1 MEQRELIEK
10 YVSNDDIYLYN
21 TGNAQRAYHAFGCRY
36 IPDCGLHRFVVW
48 APHAREVSVVGDF
61 NGWDGY
67 ASPMYRREDGVWC
80 AFLPNV
86 KNGDIYKYRI
96 VGADGNTVLKADPF
110 AFHAE
115 TGPATGSKVWDI
127 EGYGWTDGGYMSAR
141 SGRDAIH
148 SPMSIY
154 EVHIGSWRKREDEVF
169 PNYRSVADELADY
182 CKQMNYTHVELL
194 PITEYP
200 YDGSWGYQV
209 TGFFAPTSRYGTP
222 QDFMYFVDKL
232 HSEGIGVI
240 IDWVPAHFPRDEHGL
255 RMFDGAPCFEGDEL
269 RMAEHPDWGTMI
281 FDYSRP
287 QVQSFLT
294 SSAMFFF
301 DKYHVDGIRVDAVSS
316 MLYLDYGRRQGE
328 WTPNKDGGNI
338 NLGAVDFLRKMNSAV
353 LSSFPGAITIAE
365 ESTAFPLVSR
375 PPEVG
380 GLGFVFKWDMG
391 FMHDTLDYMA
401 MDPYFRSY
409 NHSRITFSMMYAFSE
424 NFVLAFSHDEV
435 VHGKASM
442 VNKMW
447 GDYDTKFASLRAL
460 YGYQF
465 AHPGKKLMFMGGE
478 FAQFIEWNYNQ
489 QLDWNLLEYPSHAG
503 MQSYVR
509 VLGRLYL
516 SIPAL
521 SRIDDSWDGFTWL
534 NVDDNERSSVAF
546 MRMCQRSYVVCALN
560 FTPVR
565 YDDFTIGLPR
575 PGVLKELINSD
586 DVKYGGSGIHNAP
599 EIASEDAPFL
609 EHPCS
614 AKITLPPM
622 SAVWFRFTPAPKKA
636 KKAAKPA
643 AKRPAKKPAKAA
655 EKAPASEGGKAL
667 VKAGEKAVAKRGER
681 AIAKRGEKAIAKRG
695 EKAIAHRG
703 ERALAKTGDEPA
715 AKPKKT
721 AKKK

>member
-1 MEQRELIEK
+1 M
-10 YVSNDDIYLYN
+10 
-21 TGNAQRAYHAFGCRY
+21 
-36 IPDCGLHRFVVW
+36 HRFAVW

-67 ASPMYRREDGVWC
+67 AHPMWRRDDEIWVTFIPG
-80 AFLPNV
+80 L
-86 KNGDIYKYRI
+86 KNGDIYKYRV
-96 VGADGNTVLKADPF
+96 VGEDWNTVLKADPF

-115 TGPATGSKVWDI
+115 TGPATGSKIWDI
-127 EGYGWTDGGYMSAR
+127 EGYEWTDSDYMEKRRGKDSVHA
-141 SGRDAIH
+141 
-148 SPMSIY
+148 PMSIY
-154 EVHIGSWRKREDEVF
+154 EMHMGSWRKKDGEVF
-169 PNYRSVADELADY
+169 PNYRRVADELVEY
-182 CKQMNYTHVELL
+182 LKYMHYTHVELL

-255 RMFDGAPCFEGDEL
+255 RMFDGAPCYECSEQ

-294 SSAMFFF
+294 SSAVFFF

-316 MLYLDYGRRQGE
+316 MLYLDYGRKFGE

-338 NLGAVDFLRKMNSAV
+338 NLGAVDFLRKLNTAI
-353 LSSFPGAITIAE
+353 LTEYPGAITIAE

-380 GLGFVFKWDMG
+380 GLGFMFKWDMG

-401 MDPYFRSY
+401 LDPYFRSY
-409 NHSRITFSMMYAFSE
+409 NHSRLTFSMMYAFSE

-447 GDYDTKFASLRAL
+447 GDYETKFASLRAL

-478 FAQFIEWNYNQ
+478 FAQFIEWNYLQ
-489 QLDWNLLEYPSHAG
+489 QLDWSLLEYPLHDG
-503 MQSYVR
+503 MRKYVR
-509 VLGRLYL
+509 ELGRLYA
-516 SIPAL
+516 STPAL
-521 SRIDDSWDGFTWL
+521 WKVDDSWDGFSWL
-534 NVDDNERSSVAF
+534 NVDDSERSSVAF
-546 MRMCQRSYVVCALN
+546 MRMSQRSYIVCALN

-565 YDDFTIGLPR
+565 YDDFTIGLPK
-575 PGVLKELINSD
+575 PGVLKEVINSD
-586 DVKYGGSGIHNAP
+586 DTQYGGSGILNKA
-599 EIASEDAPFL
+599 EIESADESFL
-609 EHPCS
+609 DHPCS

-622 SAVWFRFTPAPKKA
+622 SAVWFRFTPTSAKKLKELEA
-636 KKAAKPA
+636 QKAKAAK
-643 AKRPAKKPAKAA
+643 K
-655 EKAPASEGGKAL
+655 KAPA
-667 VKAGEKAVAKRGER
+667 R
-681 AIAKRGEKAIAKRG
+681 
-695 EKAIAHRG
+695 
-703 ERALAKTGDEPA
+703 
-715 AKPKKT
+715 
-721 AKKK
+721 KKK

>member
-1 MEQRELIEK
+1 MELKELIER
-10 YVSNDDIYLYN
+10 YVSNDDIWLYN
-21 TGNAQRAYHAFGCRY
+21 TGNARRAYHALGCRY
-36 IPDCGLHRFVVW
+36 IPECGMHRFAVW

-61 NGWDGY
+61 NSWDGY
-67 ASPMYRREDGVWC
+67 AHPMWRRDDEIWVTFIPG
-80 AFLPNV
+80 L
-86 KNGDIYKYRI
+86 KNGDIYKYRV
-96 VGADGNTVLKADPF
+96 VGEDWNTVLKADPF

-115 TGPATGSKVWDI
+115 TGPATGSKIWDI
-127 EGYGWTDGGYMSAR
+127 EGYEWTDSDYMEKRRGKDSVHA
-141 SGRDAIH
+141 
-148 SPMSIY
+148 PMSIY
-154 EVHIGSWRKREDEVF
+154 EMHMGSWRKKDGEVF
-169 PNYRSVADELADY
+169 PNYRRVADELVEY
-182 CKQMNYTHVELL
+182 LKYMHYTHVELL

-255 RMFDGAPCFEGDEL
+255 RMFDGAPCYECSEQ

-294 SSAMFFF
+294 SSAVFFF

-316 MLYLDYGRRQGE
+316 MLYLDYGRKFGE

-338 NLGAVDFLRKMNSAV
+338 NLGAVDFLRKLNTAI
-353 LSSFPGAITIAE
+353 LTEYPGAITIAE

-380 GLGFVFKWDMG
+380 GLGFMFKWDMG

-401 MDPYFRSY
+401 LDPYFRSY
-409 NHSRITFSMMYAFSE
+409 NHSRLTFSMMYAFSE

-442 VNKMW
+442 VSKMW
-447 GDYDTKFASLRAL
+447 GDYETKFASLRAL

-478 FAQFIEWNYNQ
+478 FAQFIEWNYLQ
-489 QLDWNLLEYPSHAG
+489 QLDWSLLEYPLHDG
-503 MQSYVR
+503 MRKYVR
-509 VLGRLYL
+509 ELGRLYA
-516 SIPAL
+516 STPAL
-521 SRIDDSWDGFTWL
+521 WKVDDSWDGFSWL
-534 NVDDNERSSVAF
+534 NVDDSERSSVAF
-546 MRMCQRSYVVCALN
+546 MRMSQRSYIVCALN

-565 YDDFTIGLPR
+565 YDDFTIGLPK
-575 PGVLKELINSD
+575 PGVLKEVINSD
-586 DVKYGGSGIHNAP
+586 DTQYGGSGILNKA
-599 EIASEDAPFL
+599 EIESADESFL
-609 EHPCS
+609 DHPCS

-622 SAVWFRFTPAPKKA
+622 SAVWFRFTPTSAKKLKELEA
-636 KKAAKPA
+636 QKAKAAK
-643 AKRPAKKPAKAA
+643 K
-655 EKAPASEGGKAL
+655 KAPA
-667 VKAGEKAVAKRGER
+667 R
-681 AIAKRGEKAIAKRG
+681 
-695 EKAIAHRG
+695 
-703 ERALAKTGDEPA
+703 
-715 AKPKKT
+715 
-721 AKKK
+721 KKK

>member
-1 MEQRELIEK
+1 MELKELIER
-10 YVSNDDIYLYN
+10 YVSNDDIWLYN
-21 TGNAQRAYHAFGCRY
+21 TGNARRAYHALGCRY
-36 IPDCGLHRFVVW
+36 IPESGMHRFAVW

-67 ASPMYRREDGVWC
+67 AHPMWRRDDEIWVTFIPG
-80 AFLPNV
+80 L
-86 KNGDIYKYRI
+86 KNGDIYKYRV
-96 VGADGNTVLKADPF
+96 VGEDWNTVLKADPF

-115 TGPATGSKVWDI
+115 TGPATGSKIWDI
-127 EGYGWTDGGYMSAR
+127 EGYEWTDSDYMEKRRGKDSVHA
-141 SGRDAIH
+141 
-148 SPMSIY
+148 PMSIY
-154 EVHIGSWRKREDEVF
+154 EMHMGSWRKKDGEVF
-169 PNYRSVADELADY
+169 PNYRRVADELVEY
-182 CKQMNYTHVELL
+182 LKYMHYTHVELL

-255 RMFDGAPCFEGDEL
+255 RMFDGAPCYECSEQ

-294 SSAMFFF
+294 SSAVFFF

-316 MLYLDYGRRQGE
+316 MLYLDYGRKFGE

-338 NLGAVDFLRKMNSAV
+338 NLGAVDFLRKLNTAI
-353 LSSFPGAITIAE
+353 LTEYPGAITIAE

-380 GLGFVFKWDMG
+380 GLGFMFKWDMG

-401 MDPYFRSY
+401 LDPYFRSY
-409 NHSRITFSMMYAFSE
+409 NHSRLTFSMMYAFSE

-447 GDYDTKFASLRAL
+447 GDYETKFASLRAL

-478 FAQFIEWNYNQ
+478 FAQFIEWNYLQ
-489 QLDWNLLEYPSHAG
+489 QLDWSLLEYPLHDG
-503 MQSYVR
+503 MRKYVR
-509 VLGRLYL
+509 ELGRLYA
-516 SIPAL
+516 STPAL
-521 SRIDDSWDGFTWL
+521 WKVDDSWDGFSWL
-534 NVDDNERSSVAF
+534 NVDDSERSSVAF
-546 MRMCQRSYVVCALN
+546 MRMSQRSYIVCALN

-565 YDDFTIGLPR
+565 YDDFTIGLPK
-575 PGVLKELINSD
+575 PGVLKEVINSD
-586 DVKYGGSGIHNAP
+586 DTQYGGSGILNKA
-599 EIASEDAPFL
+599 EIESADESFL
-609 EHPCS
+609 DHPCS

-622 SAVWFRFTPAPKKA
+622 SAVWFRFTPTSAKKLKELEA
-636 KKAAKPA
+636 QKAKAAK
-643 AKRPAKKPAKAA
+643 K
-655 EKAPASEGGKAL
+655 KAPA
-667 VKAGEKAVAKRGER
+667 R
-681 AIAKRGEKAIAKRG
+681 
-695 EKAIAHRG
+695 
-703 ERALAKTGDEPA
+703 
-715 AKPKKT
+715 
-721 AKKK
+721 KKK

>member
-1 MEQRELIEK
+1 MELKELIER
-10 YVSNDDIYLYN
+10 YVSNDDIWLYN
-21 TGNAQRAYHAFGCRY
+21 TGNARRAYHALGCRY
-36 IPDCGLHRFVVW
+36 IPECGMHRFAVW

-67 ASPMYRREDGVWC
+67 AHPMWRRDDEIWVTFIPG
-80 AFLPNV
+80 L
-86 KNGDIYKYRI
+86 KNGDIYKYRV
-96 VGADGNTVLKADPF
+96 VGEDWNTVLKADPF

-115 TGPATGSKVWDI
+115 TGPATGSKIWDI
-127 EGYGWTDGGYMSAR
+127 EGYEWTDSDYMEKRRGKDSVHA
-141 SGRDAIH
+141 
-148 SPMSIY
+148 PMSIY
-154 EVHIGSWRKREDEVF
+154 EMHMGSWRKKDGEVF
-169 PNYRSVADELADY
+169 PNYRRVADELVEY
-182 CKQMNYTHVELL
+182 LKYMHYTHVELL

-255 RMFDGAPCFEGDEL
+255 RMFDGAPCYECSEQ

-294 SSAMFFF
+294 SSAVFFF

-316 MLYLDYGRRQGE
+316 MLYLDYGRRFGE

-338 NLGAVDFLRKMNSAV
+338 NLGAVDFLRKLNTAI
-353 LSSFPGAITIAE
+353 LTEYPGAITIAE

-380 GLGFVFKWDMG
+380 GLGFMFKWDMG

-401 MDPYFRSY
+401 LDPYFRSY
-409 NHSRITFSMMYAFSE
+409 NHSRLTFSMMYAFSE

-447 GDYDTKFASLRAL
+447 GDYETKFASLRAL

-478 FAQFIEWNYNQ
+478 FAQFIEWNYLQ
-489 QLDWNLLEYPSHAG
+489 QLDWSLLEYPLHDG
-503 MQSYVR
+503 MRKYVR
-509 VLGRLYL
+509 ELGRLYA
-516 SIPAL
+516 STPAL
-521 SRIDDSWDGFTWL
+521 WKVDDSWDGFSWL
-534 NVDDNERSSVAF
+534 NVDDSERSSVAF
-546 MRMCQRSYVVCALN
+546 MRMSQRSYIVCALN

-565 YDDFTIGLPR
+565 YDDFTIGLPK
-575 PGVLKELINSD
+575 PGVLKEVINSD
-586 DVKYGGSGIHNAP
+586 DTQYGGSGILNKA
-599 EIASEDAPFL
+599 EIESADESFL
-609 EHPCS
+609 DHPCS

-622 SAVWFRFTPAPKKA
+622 SAVWFRFTPTSAKKLKELEA
-636 KKAAKPA
+636 QKAKAAKKKGPA
-643 AKRPAKKPAKAA
+643 R
-655 EKAPASEGGKAL
+655 
-667 VKAGEKAVAKRGER
+667 
-681 AIAKRGEKAIAKRG
+681 
-695 EKAIAHRG
+695 
-703 ERALAKTGDEPA
+703 
-715 AKPKKT
+715 
-721 AKKK
+721 KKK

>member
-1 MEQRELIEK
+1 MEQRELIER
-10 YVSNDDIYLYN
+10 YVSNDDIWLYN
-21 TGNAQRAYHAFGCRY
+21 TGGARRAYHLLGCRY
-36 IPDCGLHRFVVW
+36 IPECGMHRFAVW

-67 ASPMYRREDGVWC
+67 AHPMWRREDEIWVLFIPG
-80 AFLPNV
+80 L
-86 KNGDIYKYRI
+86 KNGDIYKYRV

-127 EGYGWTDGGYMSAR
+127 EGYEWTDAAYMDAR
-141 SGRDAIH
+141 RGKDAIH

-154 EVHIGSWRKREDEVF
+154 EMHMGSWRKKEGEVF
-169 PNYRSVADELADY
+169 PNYRSVADELVGY
-182 CKQMNYTHVELL
+182 LKYMHYTHVELL

-240 IDWVPAHFPRDEHGL
+240 IDWVSAHFPRDEHGL
-255 RMFDGAPCFEGDEL
+255 RMFDGAPCYECSER

-316 MLYLDYGRRQGE
+316 MLYLDYGRRFGE

-338 NLGAVDFLRKMNSAV
+338 NLGAVDFLRKLNTAV
-353 LSSFPGAITIAE
+353 LTEYPGAITIAE

-409 NHSRITFSMMYAFSE
+409 NHSRLTFSMMYAYSE

-442 VNKMW
+442 IDKMW
-447 GDYDTKFASLRAL
+447 GDYETKFASLRAL

-489 QLDWNLLEYPSHAG
+489 QLDWTLLEYPVHEG
-503 MQSYVR
+503 MLKYVR
-509 VLGRLYL
+509 ELGRLY
-516 SIPAL
+516 SSTAAL
-521 SRIDDSWDGFTWL
+521 WKVDDSWDGFSWL
-534 NVDDNERSSVAF
+534 NVDDSDHSSVAF
-546 MRMCQRSYVVCALN
+546 MRMSPRSSVVCALN

-565 YDDFTIGLPR
+565 YDDFTIGLPK

-586 DVKYGGSGIHNAP
+586 DKQYGGSGILNRP
-599 EIASEDAPFL
+599 EIESEDEPFL

-622 SAVWFRFTPAPKKA
+622 SCIWFRFTPTPQKKLRELA
-636 KKAAKPA
+636 EQKTAA
-643 AKRPAKKPAKAA
+643 
-655 EKAPASEGGKAL
+655 
-667 VKAGEKAVAKRGER
+667 
-681 AIAKRGEKAIAKRG
+681 
-695 EKAIAHRG
+695 
-703 ERALAKTGDEPA
+703 
-715 AKPKKT
+715 
-721 AKKK
+721 AKKKKSAPRGRK

>member
-1 MEQRELIEK
+1 MELKELIER
-10 YVSNDDIYLYN
+10 YVSNDDIWLYN
-21 TGNAQRAYHAFGCRY
+21 TGNARRAYHALGCRY
-36 IPDCGLHRFVVW
+36 IPECGMHRFAVW

-67 ASPMYRREDGVWC
+67 AHPMWRRDDEIWVTFIPG
-80 AFLPNV
+80 L
-86 KNGDIYKYRI
+86 KNGDIYKYRV
-96 VGADGNTVLKADPF
+96 VGEDWNTVLKADPF

-115 TGPATGSKVWDI
+115 TGPATGSKIWDI
-127 EGYGWTDGGYMSAR
+127 EGYEWTDSDYMEKRRGKDSVHA
-141 SGRDAIH
+141 
-148 SPMSIY
+148 PMSIY
-154 EVHIGSWRKREDEVF
+154 EMHMGSWRKKDGEVF
-169 PNYRSVADELADY
+169 PNYRRVADELVEY
-182 CKQMNYTHVELL
+182 LKYMHYTHVELL

-255 RMFDGAPCFEGDEL
+255 RMFDGAPCYECSEQ

-316 MLYLDYGRRQGE
+316 MLYLDYGRRFGE

-338 NLGAVDFLRKMNSAV
+338 NLGAVDFLRKLNTAI
-353 LSSFPGAITIAE
+353 LTEYPGAITIAE

-380 GLGFVFKWDMG
+380 GLGFMFKWDMG

-401 MDPYFRSY
+401 LDPYFRSY
-409 NHSRITFSMMYAFSE
+409 NHSRLTFSMMYAFSE

-447 GDYDTKFASLRAL
+447 GDYETKFASLRAL

-478 FAQFIEWNYNQ
+478 FAQFIEWNYLQ
-489 QLDWNLLEYPSHAG
+489 QLDWSLLEYPLHDG
-503 MQSYVR
+503 MRKYVR
-509 VLGRLYL
+509 ELGRLYA
-516 SIPAL
+516 STPAL
-521 SRIDDSWDGFTWL
+521 WKVDDSWDGFSWL
-534 NVDDNERSSVAF
+534 NVDDSERSSVAF
-546 MRMCQRSYVVCALN
+546 MRMSQRSYIVCALN

-565 YDDFTIGLPR
+565 YDDFTIGLPK

-586 DVKYGGSGIHNAP
+586 DTQYGGSGILNKA
-599 EIASEDAPFL
+599 EIESADESFL
-609 EHPCS
+609 DHPCS

-622 SAVWFRFTPAPKKA
+622 SAVWFRFTPTSAKKLKELEA
-636 KKAAKPA
+636 QKAKAAK
-643 AKRPAKKPAKAA
+643 K
-655 EKAPASEGGKAL
+655 KAPAS
-667 VKAGEKAVAKRGER
+667 
-681 AIAKRGEKAIAKRG
+681 
-695 EKAIAHRG
+695 
-703 ERALAKTGDEPA
+703 
-715 AKPKKT
+715 
-721 AKKK
+721 KKK

>member
-1 MEQRELIEK
+1 MELKELIER
-10 YVSNDDIYLYN
+10 YVSNDDIWLYN
-21 TGNAQRAYHAFGCRY
+21 TGNARRAYHALGCRY
-36 IPDCGLHRFVVW
+36 IPECGMHRFAVW

-67 ASPMYRREDGVWC
+67 AHPMWRRDDEIWVTFIPG
-80 AFLPNV
+80 L
-86 KNGDIYKYRI
+86 KNGNIYKYRV
-96 VGADGNTVLKADPF
+96 VGEDWNTVLKADPF
-110 AFHAE
+110 ALHAE
-115 TGPATGSKVWDI
+115 TGPANGSNVWDI
-127 EGYGWTDGGYMSAR
+127 EGYEWTDAEYMENR
-141 SGRDAIH
+141 RQKDAIH

-154 EVHIGSWRKREDEVF
+154 EMHMGSWRKKEGEVF
-169 PNYRSVADELADY
+169 PNYRRVADELVEY
-182 CKQMNYTHVELL
+182 LKFMHYTHVELL

-255 RMFDGAPCFEGDEL
+255 RMFDGAPCYECSEQ

-294 SSAMFFF
+294 SSAVFFF

-316 MLYLDYGRRQGE
+316 MLYLDYGRKFGE

-338 NLGAVDFLRKMNSAV
+338 NLGAVDFLRKLNTAI
-353 LSSFPGAITIAE
+353 LTEYPGAITIAE

-380 GLGFVFKWDMG
+380 GLGFMFKWDMG

-401 MDPYFRSY
+401 LDPYFRSY
-409 NHSRITFSMMYAFSE
+409 NHSRLTFSMMYAFSE

-447 GDYDTKFASLRAL
+447 GDYETKFASLRAL

-478 FAQFIEWNYNQ
+478 FAQFIEWNYLQ
-489 QLDWNLLEYPSHAG
+489 QLDWSLLEYPLHDG
-503 MQSYVR
+503 MRKYVR
-509 VLGRLYL
+509 ELGRLYA
-516 SIPAL
+516 STPAL
-521 SRIDDSWDGFTWL
+521 WKVDDSWDGFSWL
-534 NVDDNERSSVAF
+534 NVDDSERSSVAF
-546 MRMCQRSYVVCALN
+546 MRMSQRSYIVCALN

-565 YDDFTIGLPR
+565 YDDFTIGLPK
-575 PGVLKELINSD
+575 PGVLKEVINSD
-586 DVKYGGSGIHNAP
+586 DTQYGGSGILNKA
-599 EIASEDAPFL
+599 EIESADESFL
-609 EHPCS
+609 DHPCS

-622 SAVWFRFTPAPKKA
+622 SAVWFRFTPASAKKLKELEA
-636 KKAAKPA
+636 QKAKAAK
-643 AKRPAKKPAKAA
+643 K
-655 EKAPASEGGKAL
+655 KAPA
-667 VKAGEKAVAKRGER
+667 R
-681 AIAKRGEKAIAKRG
+681 
-695 EKAIAHRG
+695 
-703 ERALAKTGDEPA
+703 
-715 AKPKKT
+715 
-721 AKKK
+721 KKK

>member
-1 MEQRELIEK
+1 MELKELIER
-10 YVSNDDIYLYN
+10 YVSNDDIWLYN
-21 TGNAQRAYHAFGCRY
+21 TGNARRAYHALGCRY
-36 IPDCGLHRFVVW
+36 IPECGMHRFAVW

-67 ASPMYRREDGVWC
+67 AHPMWRRDDEIWVTFIPG
-80 AFLPNV
+80 L
-86 KNGDIYKYRI
+86 KNGDIYKYRV
-96 VGADGNTVLKADPF
+96 VGEDWNTVLKADPF

-115 TGPATGSKVWDI
+115 TGPATGSKIWDI
-127 EGYGWTDGGYMSAR
+127 EGYEWTDSDYMEKRRGKDSVHA
-141 SGRDAIH
+141 
-148 SPMSIY
+148 PMSIY
-154 EVHIGSWRKREDEVF
+154 EMHMGSWRKKDGEVF
-169 PNYRSVADELADY
+169 PNYRRVADELVEY
-182 CKQMNYTHVELL
+182 LKYMHYTHVELL

-255 RMFDGAPCFEGDEL
+255 RMFDGAPCYECSEQ

-294 SSAMFFF
+294 SSAVFFF

-316 MLYLDYGRRQGE
+316 MLYLDYGRKFGE

-338 NLGAVDFLRKMNSAV
+338 NLGAVDFLRKLNTAI
-353 LSSFPGAITIAE
+353 LTEYPGAITIAE

-380 GLGFVFKWDMG
+380 GLGFMFKWDMG

-401 MDPYFRSY
+401 LDPYFRSY
-409 NHSRITFSMMYAFSE
+409 NHSRLTFSMMYAFSE

-447 GDYDTKFASLRAL
+447 GDYETKFASLRAL

-478 FAQFIEWNYNQ
+478 FAQFIEWNYLQ
-489 QLDWNLLEYPSHAG
+489 QLDWSLLEYPLHDG
-503 MQSYVR
+503 MRKYVR
-509 VLGRLYL
+509 ELGRLYA
-516 SIPAL
+516 STPAL
-521 SRIDDSWDGFTWL
+521 WKVDDSWDGFSWL
-534 NVDDNERSSVAF
+534 NVDDSERSSVAF
-546 MRMCQRSYVVCALN
+546 MRMSQRSYIVCALN

-565 YDDFTIGLPR
+565 YDDFTIGLSK
-575 PGVLKELINSD
+575 PGVLKEVINSD
-586 DVKYGGSGIHNAP
+586 DTQYGGSGILNKA
-599 EIASEDAPFL
+599 EIESADESFL
-609 EHPCS
+609 DHPCS

-622 SAVWFRFTPAPKKA
+622 SAVWFRFTPTSAKKLKELEA
-636 KKAAKPA
+636 QKAKAAK
-643 AKRPAKKPAKAA
+643 K
-655 EKAPASEGGKAL
+655 KAPAS
-667 VKAGEKAVAKRGER
+667 
-681 AIAKRGEKAIAKRG
+681 
-695 EKAIAHRG
+695 
-703 ERALAKTGDEPA
+703 
-715 AKPKKT
+715 
-721 AKKK
+721 KKK

>member
-1 MEQRELIEK
+1 MELKELIER
-10 YVSNDDIYLYN
+10 YVSNDDIWLYN
-21 TGNAQRAYHAFGCRY
+21 TGNARRAYHALGCRY
-36 IPDCGLHRFVVW
+36 IPECGMHRFAVW

-67 ASPMYRREDGVWC
+67 AHPMWRRDDEIWVTFIPG
-80 AFLPNV
+80 L
-86 KNGDIYKYRI
+86 KNGDIYKYRV
-96 VGADGNTVLKADPF
+96 VGEDWNTVLKADPF

-115 TGPATGSKVWDI
+115 TGPATGSKIWDI
-127 EGYGWTDGGYMSAR
+127 EGYEWTDSDYMEKRRGKDSVHA
-141 SGRDAIH
+141 
-148 SPMSIY
+148 PMSIY
-154 EVHIGSWRKREDEVF
+154 EMHMGSWRKKDGEVF
-169 PNYRSVADELADY
+169 PNYRRVADELVEY
-182 CKQMNYTHVELL
+182 LKYMHYTHVELL

-255 RMFDGAPCFEGDEL
+255 RMFDGAPCYECSEQ

-294 SSAMFFF
+294 SSAVFFF

-316 MLYLDYGRRQGE
+316 MLYLDYGRKFGE

-338 NLGAVDFLRKMNSAV
+338 NLGAVDFLRKLNTAI
-353 LSSFPGAITIAE
+353 LTEYPGAITIAE

-380 GLGFVFKWDMG
+380 GLGFMFKWDMG

-401 MDPYFRSY
+401 LDPYFRSY
-409 NHSRITFSMMYAFSE
+409 NHSRLTFSMMYAFSE

-447 GDYDTKFASLRAL
+447 GDYETKFASLRAL

-478 FAQFIEWNYNQ
+478 FAQFIEWNYLQ
-489 QLDWNLLEYPSHAG
+489 QLDWSLLEYPLHDG
-503 MQSYVR
+503 MRKYVR
-509 VLGRLYL
+509 ELGRLYA
-516 SIPAL
+516 STPAL
-521 SRIDDSWDGFTWL
+521 WKVDDSWDGFSWL
-534 NVDDNERSSVAF
+534 NVDDSERSSVAF
-546 MRMCQRSYVVCALN
+546 MRMSQRSYIVCALN

-565 YDDFTIGLPR
+565 YDDFIIGLPK
-575 PGVLKELINSD
+575 PGVLKEVINSD
-586 DVKYGGSGIHNAP
+586 DTQYGGSGILNKA
-599 EIASEDAPFL
+599 EIESADESFL
-609 EHPCS
+609 DHPCS

-622 SAVWFRFTPAPKKA
+622 SAVWFRFTPTSAKKLKELEA
-636 KKAAKPA
+636 QKAKAAK
-643 AKRPAKKPAKAA
+643 K
-655 EKAPASEGGKAL
+655 KAPA
-667 VKAGEKAVAKRGER
+667 R
-681 AIAKRGEKAIAKRG
+681 
-695 EKAIAHRG
+695 
-703 ERALAKTGDEPA
+703 
-715 AKPKKT
+715 
-721 AKKK
+721 KKK

>member
-1 MEQRELIEK
+1 MELKELIER
-10 YVSNDDIYLYN
+10 YVSNDDIWLYN
-21 TGNAQRAYHAFGCRY
+21 TGNARRAYHALGCRY
-36 IPDCGLHRFVVW
+36 IPECGMHRFAVW

-67 ASPMYRREDGVWC
+67 AHPMWRRDDEIWVTFIPG
-80 AFLPNV
+80 L
-86 KNGDIYKYRI
+86 KNGDIYKYRV
-96 VGADGNTVLKADPF
+96 VGEDWNTVLKADPF

-115 TGPATGSKVWDI
+115 TGPATGSKIWDI
-127 EGYGWTDGGYMSAR
+127 EGYEWTDSDYMEKRRGKDSVHA
-141 SGRDAIH
+141 
-148 SPMSIY
+148 PMSIY
-154 EVHIGSWRKREDEVF
+154 EMHMGSWRKKDGEVF
-169 PNYRSVADELADY
+169 PNYRRVADELVEY
-182 CKQMNYTHVELL
+182 LKYMHYTHVELL

-255 RMFDGAPCFEGDEL
+255 RMFDGAPCYECSEQ

-316 MLYLDYGRRQGE
+316 MLYLDYGRKFGE

-338 NLGAVDFLRKMNSAV
+338 NLGAVDFLRKLNTAI
-353 LSSFPGAITIAE
+353 LTEYPGAITIAE

-380 GLGFVFKWDMG
+380 GLGFMFKWDMG

-401 MDPYFRSY
+401 LDPYFRSY
-409 NHSRITFSMMYAFSE
+409 NHSRLTFSMMYAFSE

-447 GDYDTKFASLRAL
+447 GDYETKFASLRAL

-478 FAQFIEWNYNQ
+478 FAQFIEWNYLQ
-489 QLDWNLLEYPSHAG
+489 QLDWSLLEYPLHDG
-503 MQSYVR
+503 MRKYVR
-509 VLGRLYL
+509 ELGRLYA
-516 SIPAL
+516 STPAL
-521 SRIDDSWDGFTWL
+521 WKVDDSWDGFSWL
-534 NVDDNERSSVAF
+534 NVDDSERSSVAF
-546 MRMCQRSYVVCALN
+546 MRMSQRSYIVCALN

-565 YDDFTIGLPR
+565 YDDFTIGLPK

-586 DVKYGGSGIHNAP
+586 DTQYGGSGILNKA
-599 EIASEDAPFL
+599 EIESADESFL
-609 EHPCS
+609 DHPCS

-622 SAVWFRFTPAPKKA
+622 SAVWFRFTPTSAKKLKELEA
-636 KKAAKPA
+636 QKAKAAK
-643 AKRPAKKPAKAA
+643 K
-655 EKAPASEGGKAL
+655 KAPA
-667 VKAGEKAVAKRGER
+667 R
-681 AIAKRGEKAIAKRG
+681 
-695 EKAIAHRG
+695 
-703 ERALAKTGDEPA
+703 
-715 AKPKKT
+715 
-721 AKKK
+721 KKK

>member
-1 MEQRELIEK
+1 M
-10 YVSNDDIYLYN
+10 
-21 TGNAQRAYHAFGCRY
+21 
-36 IPDCGLHRFVVW
+36 HRFAVW

-67 ASPMYRREDGVWC
+67 AHPMWRRDDEIWVTFIPG
-80 AFLPNV
+80 L
-86 KNGDIYKYRI
+86 KNGDIYKYRV
-96 VGADGNTVLKADPF
+96 VGEDWNTVLKADPF

-115 TGPATGSKVWDI
+115 TGPATGSKIWDI
-127 EGYGWTDGGYMSAR
+127 EGYEWTDSDYMEKRRGKDSVHA
-141 SGRDAIH
+141 
-148 SPMSIY
+148 PMSIY
-154 EVHIGSWRKREDEVF
+154 EMHMGSWRKKDGEVF
-169 PNYRSVADELADY
+169 PNYRRVADELVEY
-182 CKQMNYTHVELL
+182 LKYMHYTHVELL

-255 RMFDGAPCFEGDEL
+255 RMFDGAPCYECSEQ

-316 MLYLDYGRRQGE
+316 MLYLDYGRRFGE

-338 NLGAVDFLRKMNSAV
+338 NLGAVDFLRKLNSAV
-353 LSSFPGAITIAE
+353 LTEYPGAITIAE

-401 MDPYFRSY
+401 IDPYFRSY
-409 NHSRITFSMMYAFSE
+409 NHSRLTFSMMYAFSE

-447 GDYDTKFASLRAL
+447 GDYETKFASLRAL

-478 FAQFIEWNYNQ
+478 FAQFIEWNYLQ
-489 QLDWNLLEYPSHAG
+489 QLDWSLLEYPLHDG
-503 MQSYVR
+503 MRKYVR
-509 VLGRLYL
+509 ELGRLYA
-516 SIPAL
+516 STPAL
-521 SRIDDSWDGFTWL
+521 WKVDDSWDGFSWL
-534 NVDDNERSSVAF
+534 NVDDSERSSVAF
-546 MRMCQRSYVVCALN
+546 MRMSQRSYIVCALN

-565 YDDFTIGLPR
+565 YDDFTIGLPK
-575 PGVLKELINSD
+575 PGVLKEVINSD
-586 DVKYGGSGIHNAP
+586 DTQYGGSGILNKA
-599 EIASEDAPFL
+599 EIESADESFL
-609 EHPCS
+609 DHPCS

-622 SAVWFRFTPAPKKA
+622 SAVWFRFTPTSAKKLKELEA
-636 KKAAKPA
+636 QKAKAAK
-643 AKRPAKKPAKAA
+643 K
-655 EKAPASEGGKAL
+655 KAPA
-667 VKAGEKAVAKRGER
+667 R
-681 AIAKRGEKAIAKRG
+681 
-695 EKAIAHRG
+695 
-703 ERALAKTGDEPA
+703 
-715 AKPKKT
+715 
-721 AKKK
+721 KKK

>member
-1 MEQRELIEK
+1 M
-10 YVSNDDIYLYN
+10 
-21 TGNAQRAYHAFGCRY
+21 
-36 IPDCGLHRFVVW
+36 HRFAVW

-67 ASPMYRREDGVWC
+67 AHPMWRRDDEIWVTFIPG
-80 AFLPNV
+80 L
-86 KNGDIYKYRI
+86 KNGDIYKYRV
-96 VGADGNTVLKADPF
+96 VGEDWNTVLKADPF

-115 TGPATGSKVWDI
+115 TGPATGSKIWDI
-127 EGYGWTDGGYMSAR
+127 EGYEWTDSDYMEKRRGKDSVHA
-141 SGRDAIH
+141 
-148 SPMSIY
+148 PMSIY
-154 EVHIGSWRKREDEVF
+154 EMHMGSWRKKDGEVF
-169 PNYRSVADELADY
+169 PNYRRVADELVEY
-182 CKQMNYTHVELL
+182 LKYMHYTHVELL

-255 RMFDGAPCFEGDEL
+255 RMFDGAPCYECSEQ

-294 SSAMFFF
+294 SSAVFFF

-316 MLYLDYGRRQGE
+316 MLYLDYGRKFGE

-338 NLGAVDFLRKMNSAV
+338 NLGAVDFLRKLNTAI
-353 LSSFPGAITIAE
+353 LTEYPGAITIAE

-380 GLGFVFKWDMG
+380 GLGFMFKWDMG
-391 FMHDTLDYMA
+391 FMHDTLDYIA
-401 MDPYFRSY
+401 LDPYFRSY
-409 NHSRITFSMMYAFSE
+409 NHSRLTFSMMYAFSE

-447 GDYDTKFASLRAL
+447 GDYETKFASLRAL

-478 FAQFIEWNYNQ
+478 FAQFIEWNYLQ
-489 QLDWNLLEYPSHAG
+489 QLDWSLLEYPLHDG
-503 MQSYVR
+503 MRKYVR
-509 VLGRLYL
+509 ELGRLYA
-516 SIPAL
+516 STPAL
-521 SRIDDSWDGFTWL
+521 WKVDDSWDGFSWL
-534 NVDDNERSSVAF
+534 NVDDSERSSVAF
-546 MRMCQRSYVVCALN
+546 MRMSQRSYIVCALN

-565 YDDFTIGLPR
+565 YDDFTIGLPK
-575 PGVLKELINSD
+575 PGVLKEVINSD
-586 DVKYGGSGIHNAP
+586 DTQYGGSGILNKA
-599 EIASEDAPFL
+599 EIESADESFL
-609 EHPCS
+609 DHPCS

-622 SAVWFRFTPAPKKA
+622 SAVWFRFTPTSAKKLKELEA
-636 KKAAKPA
+636 QKAKAAK
-643 AKRPAKKPAKAA
+643 K
-655 EKAPASEGGKAL
+655 KAPA
-667 VKAGEKAVAKRGER
+667 R
-681 AIAKRGEKAIAKRG
+681 
-695 EKAIAHRG
+695 
-703 ERALAKTGDEPA
+703 
-715 AKPKKT
+715 
-721 AKKK
+721 KKK

>member
-1 MEQRELIEK
+1 MELKELIER
-10 YVSNDDIYLYN
+10 YVSNDDIWLYN
-21 TGNAQRAYHAFGCRY
+21 TGNARRAYHALGCRY
-36 IPDCGLHRFVVW
+36 IPECGMHRFAVW

-67 ASPMYRREDGVWC
+67 AHPMWRRDDEIWVTFIPG
-80 AFLPNV
+80 L
-86 KNGDIYKYRI
+86 KNGDIYKYRV
-96 VGADGNTVLKADPF
+96 VGEDWNTVLKADPF

-115 TGPATGSKVWDI
+115 TGPATGSKIWDI
-127 EGYGWTDGGYMSAR
+127 EGYEWTDSDYMEKRRGKDSVHA
-141 SGRDAIH
+141 
-148 SPMSIY
+148 PMSIY
-154 EVHIGSWRKREDEVF
+154 EMHMGSWRKKDGEVF
-169 PNYRSVADELADY
+169 PNYRRVADELVEY
-182 CKQMNYTHVELL
+182 LKYMHYTHVELL

-255 RMFDGAPCFEGDEL
+255 RMFDGAPCYECSEQ

-316 MLYLDYGRRQGE
+316 MLYLDYGRRFGE

-338 NLGAVDFLRKMNSAV
+338 NLGAVDFLRKLNTAI
-353 LSSFPGAITIAE
+353 LTEYPGAITIAE

-401 MDPYFRSY
+401 IDPYFRSY
-409 NHSRITFSMMYAFSE
+409 NHSRLTFSMMYAFSE

-447 GDYDTKFASLRAL
+447 GDYETKFASLRAL

-478 FAQFIEWNYNQ
+478 FAQFIEWNYLQ
-489 QLDWNLLEYPSHAG
+489 QLDWSLLEYPLHDG
-503 MQSYVR
+503 MRKYVR
-509 VLGRLYL
+509 ELGRLYA
-516 SIPAL
+516 STPAL
-521 SRIDDSWDGFTWL
+521 WKVDDSWDGFSWL
-534 NVDDNERSSVAF
+534 NVDDSERSSVAF
-546 MRMCQRSYVVCALN
+546 MRMSQRSYIVCALN

-565 YDDFTIGLPR
+565 YDDFTIGLPK

-586 DVKYGGSGIHNAP
+586 DTQYGGSGILNKA
-599 EIASEDAPFL
+599 EIESADESFL
-609 EHPCS
+609 DHPCS

-622 SAVWFRFTPAPKKA
+622 SAVWFRFTPTSAKKLKELEA
-636 KKAAKPA
+636 QKAKAAK
-643 AKRPAKKPAKAA
+643 K
-655 EKAPASEGGKAL
+655 KAPA
-667 VKAGEKAVAKRGER
+667 R
-681 AIAKRGEKAIAKRG
+681 
-695 EKAIAHRG
+695 
-703 ERALAKTGDEPA
+703 
-715 AKPKKT
+715 
-721 AKKK
+721 KKK

>member
-1 MEQRELIEK
+1 MELKELIER
-10 YVSNDDIYLYN
+10 YVSNDDIWLYN
-21 TGNAQRAYHAFGCRY
+21 TGNARRAYHALGCRY
-36 IPDCGLHRFVVW
+36 IPECGMHRFAVW

-67 ASPMYRREDGVWC
+67 AHPMWRRDDEIWVTFIPG
-80 AFLPNV
+80 L
-86 KNGDIYKYRI
+86 KNGDIYKYRV
-96 VGADGNTVLKADPF
+96 VGEDWNTVLKADPF

-115 TGPATGSKVWDI
+115 TGPATGSKIWDI
-127 EGYGWTDGGYMSAR
+127 EGYEWTDSDYMEKRRGKDSVHA
-141 SGRDAIH
+141 
-148 SPMSIY
+148 PMSIY
-154 EVHIGSWRKREDEVF
+154 EMHMGSWRKKDGEVF
-169 PNYRSVADELADY
+169 PNYRRVADELVEY
-182 CKQMNYTHVELL
+182 LKYMHYTHVELL

-255 RMFDGAPCFEGDEL
+255 RMFDGAPCYECSEQ

-294 SSAMFFF
+294 SSAVFFF

-316 MLYLDYGRRQGE
+316 MLYLDYGRKFGE

-338 NLGAVDFLRKMNSAV
+338 NLGAVDFLRKLNTAI
-353 LSSFPGAITIAE
+353 LTEYPGAITIAE

-380 GLGFVFKWDMG
+380 GLGFMFKWDMG

-401 MDPYFRSY
+401 LDPYFRSY
-409 NHSRITFSMMYAFSE
+409 NHSRLTFSMMYAFSE

-447 GDYDTKFASLRAL
+447 GDYETKFASLRAL

-478 FAQFIEWNYNQ
+478 FAQFIEWNYLQ
-489 QLDWNLLEYPSHAG
+489 QLDWSLLEYPLHDG
-503 MQSYVR
+503 MRKYVR
-509 VLGRLYL
+509 ELGRLYA
-516 SIPAL
+516 STPAL
-521 SRIDDSWDGFTWL
+521 WKVDDSWDGFSWL
-534 NVDDNERSSVAF
+534 NVDDSERSSVAF
-546 MRMCQRSYVVCALN
+546 MRMSQRSYIVCALN

-565 YDDFTIGLPR
+565 YDDFTIGLPK
-575 PGVLKELINSD
+575 PGVLKEVINSD
-586 DVKYGGSGIHNAP
+586 DTQYGGSGILNKA
-599 EIASEDAPFL
+599 EIESADESFL
-609 EHPCS
+609 DHPCS

-622 SAVWFRFTPAPKKA
+622 SAVWFRFTPTSAKKLKELEA
-636 KKAAKPA
+636 QKAKAAK
-643 AKRPAKKPAKAA
+643 K
-655 EKAPASEGGKAL
+655 KAPA
-667 VKAGEKAVAKRGER
+667 R
-681 AIAKRGEKAIAKRG
+681 
-695 EKAIAHRG
+695 
-703 ERALAKTGDEPA
+703 
-715 AKPKKT
+715 
-721 AKKK
+721 KKK

>member
-1 MEQRELIEK
+1 MEQRELIER
-10 YVSNDDIYLYN
+10 YVSNDDIWLYN
-21 TGNAQRAYHAFGCRY
+21 TGGARRAYHLLGCRY
-36 IPDCGLHRFVVW
+36 IPKCGMHRFAVW

-67 ASPMYRREDGVWC
+67 AHPMWRREDEIWVLFIPG
-80 AFLPNV
+80 L
-86 KNGDIYKYRI
+86 KNGDIYKYRV

-127 EGYGWTDGGYMSAR
+127 EGYEWTDAAYMDAR
-141 SGRDAIH
+141 RGKDAIH

-154 EVHIGSWRKREDEVF
+154 EMHMGSWRKKEGEVF
-169 PNYRSVADELADY
+169 PNYRSVADELVGY
-182 CKQMNYTHVELL
+182 LKYMHYTHVELL

-255 RMFDGAPCFEGDEL
+255 RMFDGAPCYECSER

-316 MLYLDYGRRQGE
+316 MLYLDYGRRFGE

-338 NLGAVDFLRKMNSAV
+338 NLGAVDFLRKLNTAV
-353 LSSFPGAITIAE
+353 LTEYPGAITIAE

-409 NHSRITFSMMYAFSE
+409 NHSRLTFSMMYAYSE

-442 VNKMW
+442 IDKMW
-447 GDYDTKFASLRAL
+447 GDYETKFASLRAL

-489 QLDWNLLEYPSHAG
+489 QLDWTLLEYPVHEG
-503 MQSYVR
+503 MLKYVR
-509 VLGRLYL
+509 ELGRLY
-516 SIPAL
+516 SSTAAL
-521 SRIDDSWDGFTWL
+521 WKVDDSWDGFSWL
-534 NVDDNERSSVAF
+534 NVDDSDHSSVAF
-546 MRMCQRSYVVCALN
+546 MRMSPRSSVVCALN

-565 YDDFTIGLPR
+565 YDDFTIGLPK

-586 DVKYGGSGIHNAP
+586 DKQYGGSGILNRP
-599 EIASEDAPFL
+599 EIESEDEPFL

-622 SAVWFRFTPAPKKA
+622 SCIWFRFTPTPQKKLRELA
-636 KKAAKPA
+636 EQKTAA
-643 AKRPAKKPAKAA
+643 
-655 EKAPASEGGKAL
+655 
-667 VKAGEKAVAKRGER
+667 
-681 AIAKRGEKAIAKRG
+681 
-695 EKAIAHRG
+695 
-703 ERALAKTGDEPA
+703 
-715 AKPKKT
+715 
-721 AKKK
+721 AKKKKSAPRGRK

>member
-1 MEQRELIEK
+1 MELKELIER
-10 YVSNDDIYLYN
+10 YVSNDDIWLYN
-21 TGNAQRAYHAFGCRY
+21 TGNARRAYHALGCRY
-36 IPDCGLHRFVVW
+36 IPECGMHRFAVW

-67 ASPMYRREDGVWC
+67 AHPMWRRDDEIWVTFIPG
-80 AFLPNV
+80 L
-86 KNGDIYKYRI
+86 KNGDIYKYRV
-96 VGADGNTVLKADPF
+96 VGEDWNTVLKADPF

-115 TGPATGSKVWDI
+115 TGPATGSKIWDI
-127 EGYGWTDGGYMSAR
+127 EGYEWTDSDYMEKRRGKDSVHA
-141 SGRDAIH
+141 
-148 SPMSIY
+148 PMSIY
-154 EVHIGSWRKREDEVF
+154 EMHMGSWRKKDGEVF
-169 PNYRSVADELADY
+169 PNYRRVADELVEY
-182 CKQMNYTHVELL
+182 LKYMHYTHVELL

-255 RMFDGAPCFEGDEL
+255 RMFDGAPCYECSEQ

-294 SSAMFFF
+294 SSAVFFF

-316 MLYLDYGRRQGE
+316 MLYLDYGRKFGE

-338 NLGAVDFLRKMNSAV
+338 NLGAVDFLRKLNTAI
-353 LSSFPGAITIAE
+353 LTEYPGAITIAE

-380 GLGFVFKWDMG
+380 GLGFMFKWDMG

-401 MDPYFRSY
+401 LDPYFRSY
-409 NHSRITFSMMYAFSE
+409 NHSRLTFSMMYAFSE

-447 GDYDTKFASLRAL
+447 GDYETKFASLRAL

-478 FAQFIEWNYNQ
+478 FAQFIEWNYLQ
-489 QLDWNLLEYPSHAG
+489 QLDWSLLEYPLHDG
-503 MQSYVR
+503 MRKYVR
-509 VLGRLYL
+509 ELGRLYA
-516 SIPAL
+516 STPAL
-521 SRIDDSWDGFTWL
+521 WKVDDSWDGFSWL
-534 NVDDNERSSVAF
+534 NVDDSERSSVAF
-546 MRMCQRSYVVCALN
+546 MRMSQRSYIVCALN

-565 YDDFTIGLPR
+565 YDDFTIGLPK
-575 PGVLKELINSD
+575 PGVLKEVINSD
-586 DVKYGGSGIHNAP
+586 DTQYGGSGILNKAGI
-599 EIASEDAPFL
+599 ESADESFL
-609 EHPCS
+609 DHPCS

-622 SAVWFRFTPAPKKA
+622 SAGWFRFTPTSAKQLKELEAQKA
-636 KKAAKPA
+636 KAAK
-643 AKRPAKKPAKAA
+643 K
-655 EKAPASEGGKAL
+655 KAPA
-667 VKAGEKAVAKRGER
+667 R
-681 AIAKRGEKAIAKRG
+681 
-695 EKAIAHRG
+695 
-703 ERALAKTGDEPA
+703 
-715 AKPKKT
+715 
-721 AKKK
+721 KKK

>member
-1 MEQRELIEK
+1 MELKELIER
-10 YVSNDDIYLYN
+10 YVSNDDIWLYN
-21 TGNAQRAYHAFGCRY
+21 TGNARRAYHALGCRY
-36 IPDCGLHRFVVW
+36 IPECGMHRFAVW

-67 ASPMYRREDGVWC
+67 AHPMWRRDDEIWVTFIPG
-80 AFLPNV
+80 L
-86 KNGDIYKYRI
+86 KNGDIYKYRV
-96 VGADGNTVLKADPF
+96 VGEDWNTVLKADPF

-115 TGPATGSKVWDI
+115 TGPATGSKIWDI
-127 EGYGWTDGGYMSAR
+127 EGYEWTDSDYMEKRRGKDSVHA
-141 SGRDAIH
+141 
-148 SPMSIY
+148 PMSIY
-154 EVHIGSWRKREDEVF
+154 EMHMGSWRKKDGEVF
-169 PNYRSVADELADY
+169 PNYRRVADELVEY
-182 CKQMNYTHVELL
+182 LKYMHYTHVELL

-255 RMFDGAPCFEGDEL
+255 RMFDGAPCYECSEQ

-294 SSAMFFF
+294 SSAVFFF

-316 MLYLDYGRRQGE
+316 MLYLDYGRKFGE

-338 NLGAVDFLRKMNSAV
+338 NLGAVDFLRKLNTAI
-353 LSSFPGAITIAE
+353 LTEYPGAITIAE

-380 GLGFVFKWDMG
+380 GLGFMFKWDMG

-401 MDPYFRSY
+401 LDPYFRSY
-409 NHSRITFSMMYAFSE
+409 NHSRLTFSMMYAFSE

-447 GDYDTKFASLRAL
+447 GDYETKFASLRAL

-478 FAQFIEWNYNQ
+478 FAQFIEWNYLQ
-489 QLDWNLLEYPSHAG
+489 QLDWSLLEYPLHDG
-503 MQSYVR
+503 MRKYVR
-509 VLGRLYL
+509 ELGRLYA
-516 SIPAL
+516 STPAL
-521 SRIDDSWDGFTWL
+521 WKVDDSWDGFSWL
-534 NVDDNERSSVAF
+534 NVDDSERSSVAF
-546 MRMCQRSYVVCALN
+546 MRMSQRSYIVCALN

-565 YDDFTIGLPR
+565 YDDFTIGLPK
-575 PGVLKELINSD
+575 PGVLKEVINSD
-586 DVKYGGSGIHNAP
+586 DTQYGGSGILNKA
-599 EIASEDAPFL
+599 EIESADENFL
-609 EHPCS
+609 DHPCS

-622 SAVWFRFTPAPKKA
+622 SAVWFRFTPTSAKKLKELEA
-636 KKAAKPA
+636 QKAKAAK
-643 AKRPAKKPAKAA
+643 K
-655 EKAPASEGGKAL
+655 KAPA
-667 VKAGEKAVAKRGER
+667 R
-681 AIAKRGEKAIAKRG
+681 
-695 EKAIAHRG
+695 
-703 ERALAKTGDEPA
+703 
-715 AKPKKT
+715 
-721 AKKK
+721 KKK

>member
-1 MEQRELIEK
+1 MELKELIER
-10 YVSNDDIYLYN
+10 YVSNDDIWLYN
-21 TGNAQRAYHAFGCRY
+21 TGNARRAYHALGCRY
-36 IPDCGLHRFVVW
+36 IPECGMHRFAVW

-67 ASPMYRREDGVWC
+67 AHPMWRRDDEIWVTFIPG
-80 AFLPNV
+80 L
-86 KNGDIYKYRI
+86 KNGDIYKYRV
-96 VGADGNTVLKADPF
+96 VGEDWNTVLKADPF

-115 TGPATGSKVWDI
+115 TGPATGSKIWDI
-127 EGYGWTDGGYMSAR
+127 EGYEWTDSDYMEKRRGKDSVHA
-141 SGRDAIH
+141 
-148 SPMSIY
+148 PMSIY
-154 EVHIGSWRKREDEVF
+154 EMHMGSWRKKDGEVF
-169 PNYRSVADELADY
+169 PNYRRVADELVEY
-182 CKQMNYTHVELL
+182 LKYMHYTHVELL

-255 RMFDGAPCFEGDEL
+255 RMFDGAPCYECSEQ

-316 MLYLDYGRRQGE
+316 MLYLDYGRRFGE

-338 NLGAVDFLRKMNSAV
+338 NLGAVDFLRNLNSAV
-353 LSSFPGAITIAE
+353 LTEYPGAITIAE

-401 MDPYFRSY
+401 LDPYFRSY
-409 NHSRITFSMMYAFSE
+409 NHSRLTFSMMYAFSE

-447 GDYDTKFASLRAL
+447 GDYETKFASLRAL

-478 FAQFIEWNYNQ
+478 FAQFIEWNYLQ
-489 QLDWNLLEYPSHAG
+489 QLDWSLLEYPLHDG
-503 MQSYVR
+503 MRKYVR
-509 VLGRLYL
+509 ELGRLYA

-521 SRIDDSWDGFTWL
+521 WKVDDSWDGFSWL
-534 NVDDNERSSVAF
+534 NVDDSERSSVAF
-546 MRMCQRSYVVCALN
+546 MRMSQRSYIVCALN

-565 YDDFTIGLPR
+565 YDDFTIGLPK

-586 DVKYGGSGIHNAP
+586 DTQYGGSGILNKA
-599 EIASEDAPFL
+599 EIESADESFL
-609 EHPCS
+609 DHPCS

-622 SAVWFRFTPAPKKA
+622 SAVWFRFTPTSAKKLKELEA
-636 KKAAKPA
+636 QKAKAAK
-643 AKRPAKKPAKAA
+643 K
-655 EKAPASEGGKAL
+655 KAPAS
-667 VKAGEKAVAKRGER
+667 
-681 AIAKRGEKAIAKRG
+681 
-695 EKAIAHRG
+695 
-703 ERALAKTGDEPA
+703 
-715 AKPKKT
+715 
-721 AKKK
+721 KKK

>member
-1 MEQRELIEK
+1 MELKELIER
-10 YVSNDDIYLYN
+10 YVSNDDIWLYN
-21 TGNAQRAYHAFGCRY
+21 TGNARRAYHALGCRY
-36 IPDCGLHRFVVW
+36 IPECGMHRFAVW

-67 ASPMYRREDGVWC
+67 AHPMWRRDDEIWVTFIPG
-80 AFLPNV
+80 L
-86 KNGDIYKYRI
+86 KNGDIYKYRV
-96 VGADGNTVLKADPF
+96 VGEDWNTVLKADPF

-115 TGPATGSKVWDI
+115 TGPATGSKIWDI
-127 EGYGWTDGGYMSAR
+127 EGYEWTDSDYMEKRRGKDSVHA
-141 SGRDAIH
+141 
-148 SPMSIY
+148 PMSIY
-154 EVHIGSWRKREDEVF
+154 EMHMGSWRKKDGEVF
-169 PNYRSVADELADY
+169 PNYRRVADELVEY
-182 CKQMNYTHVELL
+182 LKYMHYTHVELL

-255 RMFDGAPCFEGDEL
+255 RMFDGAPCYECSEQ

-294 SSAMFFF
+294 SSAVFFF

-316 MLYLDYGRRQGE
+316 MLYLDYGRKFGE

-338 NLGAVDFLRKMNSAV
+338 NLGAVDFLRKLNTAI
-353 LSSFPGAITIAE
+353 LTEYPGAITIAE

-380 GLGFVFKWDMG
+380 GLGFMFKWDMG

-401 MDPYFRSY
+401 IDPYFRSY
-409 NHSRITFSMMYAFSE
+409 NHSRLTFSMMYAFSE

-447 GDYDTKFASLRAL
+447 GDYETKFASLRAL

-478 FAQFIEWNYNQ
+478 FAQFIEWNYLQ
-489 QLDWNLLEYPSHAG
+489 QLDWSLLEYPLHDG
-503 MQSYVR
+503 MRKYVR
-509 VLGRLYL
+509 ELGRLYA
-516 SIPAL
+516 STPAL
-521 SRIDDSWDGFTWL
+521 WKVDDSWDGFSWL
-534 NVDDNERSSVAF
+534 NVDDSERSSVAF
-546 MRMCQRSYVVCALN
+546 MRMSQRSYIVCALN

-565 YDDFTIGLPR
+565 YDDFTIGLPK
-575 PGVLKELINSD
+575 PGVLKEVINSD
-586 DVKYGGSGIHNAP
+586 DTQYGGSGILNKA
-599 EIASEDAPFL
+599 EIESADESFL
-609 EHPCS
+609 DHPCS

-622 SAVWFRFTPAPKKA
+622 SAVWFRFTPTSAKKLKELEA
-636 KKAAKPA
+636 QKAKAAK
-643 AKRPAKKPAKAA
+643 K
-655 EKAPASEGGKAL
+655 KAPA
-667 VKAGEKAVAKRGER
+667 R
-681 AIAKRGEKAIAKRG
+681 
-695 EKAIAHRG
+695 
-703 ERALAKTGDEPA
+703 
-715 AKPKKT
+715 
-721 AKKK
+721 KKK

>member
-1 MEQRELIEK
+1 MEQRELIER
-10 YVSNDDIYLYN
+10 YVSNDDIWLYN
-21 TGNAQRAYHAFGCRY
+21 TGGARRAYHLLGCRY
-36 IPDCGLHRFVVW
+36 IPECGMHRFAVW

-67 ASPMYRREDGVWC
+67 AHPMWRREDEIWVLFIPG
-80 AFLPNV
+80 L
-86 KNGDIYKYRI
+86 KNGDIYKYRV

-127 EGYGWTDGGYMSAR
+127 EGYEWTDAAYMDAR
-141 SGRDAIH
+141 RGKDAIH

-154 EVHIGSWRKREDEVF
+154 EMHMGSWRKKEGEVF
-169 PNYRSVADELADY
+169 PNYRSVADELVGY
-182 CKQMNYTHVELL
+182 LKYMHYTHVELL

-222 QDFMYFVDKL
+222 QDFMYFVDRL

-255 RMFDGAPCFEGDEL
+255 RMFDGAPCYECSER

-316 MLYLDYGRRQGE
+316 MLYLDYGRRFGE

-338 NLGAVDFLRKMNSAV
+338 NLGAVDFLRKLNTAV
-353 LSSFPGAITIAE
+353 LTEYPGAITIAE

-409 NHSRITFSMMYAFSE
+409 NHSRLTFSMMYAYSE

-442 VNKMW
+442 IDKMW
-447 GDYDTKFASLRAL
+447 GDYETKFASLRAL

-489 QLDWNLLEYPSHAG
+489 QLDWTLLEYPVHEG
-503 MQSYVR
+503 MLKYVR
-509 VLGRLYL
+509 ELGRLY
-516 SIPAL
+516 SSTAAL
-521 SRIDDSWDGFTWL
+521 WKVDDSWDGFSWL
-534 NVDDNERSSVAF
+534 NVDDSDHSSVAF
-546 MRMCQRSYVVCALN
+546 MRMSPRSSVVCALN

-565 YDDFTIGLPR
+565 YDDFTIGLPK

-586 DVKYGGSGIHNAP
+586 DKQYGGSGILNRP
-599 EIASEDAPFL
+599 EIGSEGEPFL

-622 SAVWFRFTPAPKKA
+622 SCIWFRFTPTPQKKLRELA
-636 KKAAKPA
+636 EQKTAA
-643 AKRPAKKPAKAA
+643 
-655 EKAPASEGGKAL
+655 
-667 VKAGEKAVAKRGER
+667 
-681 AIAKRGEKAIAKRG
+681 
-695 EKAIAHRG
+695 
-703 ERALAKTGDEPA
+703 
-715 AKPKKT
+715 
-721 AKKK
+721 AKKKKSAPRGRK

>member
-1 MEQRELIEK
+1 MELKELIER
-10 YVSNDDIYLYN
+10 YVSNDDIWLYN
-21 TGNAQRAYHAFGCRY
+21 TGNARRAYHALGCRY
-36 IPDCGLHRFVVW
+36 IPECGMHRFAVW

-67 ASPMYRREDGVWC
+67 AHPMWRRDDEIWVTFIPG
-80 AFLPNV
+80 L
-86 KNGDIYKYRI
+86 KNGDIYKYRV
-96 VGADGNTVLKADPF
+96 VGEDWNTVLKADPF

-115 TGPATGSKVWDI
+115 TGPATGSKIWDI
-127 EGYGWTDGGYMSAR
+127 EGYEWTDSDYMEKRRGKDSVHA
-141 SGRDAIH
+141 
-148 SPMSIY
+148 PMSIY
-154 EVHIGSWRKREDEVF
+154 EMHMGSWRKKDGEVF
-169 PNYRSVADELADY
+169 PNYRRVADELVEY
-182 CKQMNYTHVELL
+182 LKYMHYTHVELL

-255 RMFDGAPCFEGDEL
+255 RMFDGAPCYECSEQ

-294 SSAMFFF
+294 SSAVFFF

-316 MLYLDYGRRQGE
+316 MLYLDYGRKFGE

-338 NLGAVDFLRKMNSAV
+338 NLVAVDFLRKLNTAI
-353 LSSFPGAITIAE
+353 LTEYPGAITIAE

-380 GLGFVFKWDMG
+380 GLGFMFKWDMG

-401 MDPYFRSY
+401 LDPYFRSY
-409 NHSRITFSMMYAFSE
+409 NHSRLTFSMMYAFSE

-447 GDYDTKFASLRAL
+447 GDYETKFASLRAL

-478 FAQFIEWNYNQ
+478 FAQFIEWNYLQ
-489 QLDWNLLEYPSHAG
+489 QLDWSLLEYPLHDG
-503 MQSYVR
+503 MRKYVR
-509 VLGRLYL
+509 ELGRLYA
-516 SIPAL
+516 STPAL
-521 SRIDDSWDGFTWL
+521 WKVDDSWDGFSWL
-534 NVDDNERSSVAF
+534 NVDDSERSSVAF
-546 MRMCQRSYVVCALN
+546 MRMSQRSYIVCALN

-565 YDDFTIGLPR
+565 YDDFTIGLPK
-575 PGVLKELINSD
+575 PGVLKEVINSD
-586 DVKYGGSGIHNAP
+586 DTQYGGSGILNKA
-599 EIASEDAPFL
+599 EIESADESFL
-609 EHPCS
+609 DHPCS

-622 SAVWFRFTPAPKKA
+622 SAVWFRFTPTSAKKLKELEA
-636 KKAAKPA
+636 QKAKAAK
-643 AKRPAKKPAKAA
+643 K
-655 EKAPASEGGKAL
+655 KAPA
-667 VKAGEKAVAKRGER
+667 R
-681 AIAKRGEKAIAKRG
+681 
-695 EKAIAHRG
+695 
-703 ERALAKTGDEPA
+703 
-715 AKPKKT
+715 
-721 AKKK
+721 KKK

>member
-1 MEQRELIEK
+1 MELKELIER
-10 YVSNDDIYLYN
+10 YVSNDDIWLYN
-21 TGNAQRAYHAFGCRY
+21 TGNARRAYHALGCRY
-36 IPDCGLHRFVVW
+36 IPECGMHRFAVW

-67 ASPMYRREDGVWC
+67 AHPMWRRDDEIWVTFIPG
-80 AFLPNV
+80 L
-86 KNGDIYKYRI
+86 KNGDIYKYRV
-96 VGADGNTVLKADPF
+96 VGEDWNTVLKADPF

-115 TGPATGSKVWDI
+115 TGPATGSKIWDI
-127 EGYGWTDGGYMSAR
+127 EGYEWTDSDYMEKRRGKDSVHA
-141 SGRDAIH
+141 
-148 SPMSIY
+148 PMSIY
-154 EVHIGSWRKREDEVF
+154 EMHMGSWRKKDGEVF
-169 PNYRSVADELADY
+169 PNYRRVADELVEY
-182 CKQMNYTHVELL
+182 LKYMHYTHVELL

-255 RMFDGAPCFEGDEL
+255 RMFDGAPCYECSEQ

-316 MLYLDYGRRQGE
+316 MLYLDYGRRFGE

-338 NLGAVDFLRKMNSAV
+338 NLGAVDFLRKLNTAI
-353 LSSFPGAITIAE
+353 LTEYPGAITIAE

-380 GLGFVFKWDMG
+380 GLGFMFKWDMG

-401 MDPYFRSY
+401 LDPYFRSY
-409 NHSRITFSMMYAFSE
+409 NHSRLTFSMMYAFSE

-447 GDYDTKFASLRAL
+447 GDYETKFASLRAL

-478 FAQFIEWNYNQ
+478 FAQFIEWNYLQ
-489 QLDWNLLEYPSHAG
+489 QLDWSLLEYPLHDG
-503 MQSYVR
+503 MRKYVR
-509 VLGRLYL
+509 ELGRLYA
-516 SIPAL
+516 STPAL
-521 SRIDDSWDGFTWL
+521 WKVDDSWDGFSWL
-534 NVDDNERSSVAF
+534 NVDDSERSSVAF
-546 MRMCQRSYVVCALN
+546 MRMSQRSYIVCALN

-565 YDDFTIGLPR
+565 YDDFIIGLPK
-575 PGVLKELINSD
+575 PGVLKEVINSD
-586 DVKYGGSGIHNAP
+586 DTQYGGSGILNKA
-599 EIASEDAPFL
+599 EIESADESFL
-609 EHPCS
+609 DHPCS

-622 SAVWFRFTPAPKKA
+622 SAVWFRFTPTSAKKLKELEA
-636 KKAAKPA
+636 QKAKAAK
-643 AKRPAKKPAKAA
+643 K
-655 EKAPASEGGKAL
+655 KAPA
-667 VKAGEKAVAKRGER
+667 R
-681 AIAKRGEKAIAKRG
+681 
-695 EKAIAHRG
+695 
-703 ERALAKTGDEPA
+703 
-715 AKPKKT
+715 
-721 AKKK
+721 KKK

>member
-1 MEQRELIEK
+1 MEQRELIER
-10 YVSNDDIYLYN
+10 YVSNDDIWLYN
-21 TGNAQRAYHAFGCRY
+21 TGGARRAYHLLGCRY
-36 IPDCGLHRFVVW
+36 IPECGMHRFAVW

-67 ASPMYRREDGVWC
+67 AHPMWRREDEIWVLFIPG
-80 AFLPNV
+80 L
-86 KNGDIYKYRI
+86 KNGDIYKYRV

-127 EGYGWTDGGYMSAR
+127 EGYEWTDAAYMDAR
-141 SGRDAIH
+141 RGKDAIH

-154 EVHIGSWRKREDEVF
+154 EMHMGSWRKKEGEVF
-169 PNYRSVADELADY
+169 PNYRSVADELVGY
-182 CKQMNYTHVELL
+182 LKYMHYTHVELL

-222 QDFMYFVDKL
+222 QDFMYFVDRL

-255 RMFDGAPCFEGDEL
+255 RMFDGAPCYECSER

-301 DKYHVDGIRVDAVSS
+301 DKYHVDGIRVDFFDKYHVDGIRVDAVSS
-316 MLYLDYGRRQGE
+316 MLYLDYGRRFGE

-338 NLGAVDFLRKMNSAV
+338 NLGAVDFLRKLNTAV
-353 LSSFPGAITIAE
+353 LTEYPGAITIAE

-409 NHSRITFSMMYAFSE
+409 NHSRLTFSMMYAYSE

-442 VNKMW
+442 IDKMW
-447 GDYDTKFASLRAL
+447 GDYETKFASLRAL

-489 QLDWNLLEYPSHAG
+489 QLDWTLLEYPVHEG
-503 MQSYVR
+503 MLKYVR
-509 VLGRLYL
+509 ELGRLY
-516 SIPAL
+516 SSTAAL
-521 SRIDDSWDGFTWL
+521 WKVDDSWDGFSWL
-534 NVDDNERSSVAF
+534 NVDDSDHSSVAF
-546 MRMCQRSYVVCALN
+546 MRMSPRSSVVCALN

-565 YDDFTIGLPR
+565 YDDFTIGLPK

-586 DVKYGGSGIHNAP
+586 DKQYGGSGILNRP
-599 EIASEDAPFL
+599 EIESEDEPFL

-622 SAVWFRFTPAPKKA
+622 SCIWFRFTPTPQKKLRELA
-636 KKAAKPA
+636 EQKTAA
-643 AKRPAKKPAKAA
+643 
-655 EKAPASEGGKAL
+655 
-667 VKAGEKAVAKRGER
+667 
-681 AIAKRGEKAIAKRG
+681 
-695 EKAIAHRG
+695 
-703 ERALAKTGDEPA
+703 
-715 AKPKKT
+715 
-721 AKKK
+721 AKKKKSAPRGRK

>member
-1 MEQRELIEK
+1 MELKELIER
-10 YVSNDDIYLYN
+10 YVSNDDIWLYN
-21 TGNAQRAYHAFGCRY
+21 TGNARRAYHALGCRY
-36 IPDCGLHRFVVW
+36 IPECGMHRFAVW

-67 ASPMYRREDGVWC
+67 AHPMWRRDDEIWVTFIPG
-80 AFLPNV
+80 L
-86 KNGDIYKYRI
+86 KNGDIYKYRV
-96 VGADGNTVLKADPF
+96 VGEDWNTVLKADPF

-115 TGPATGSKVWDI
+115 TGPATGSKIWDI
-127 EGYGWTDGGYMSAR
+127 EGYEWTDSDYMEKRRGKDSVHA
-141 SGRDAIH
+141 
-148 SPMSIY
+148 PMSIY
-154 EVHIGSWRKREDEVF
+154 EMHMGSWRKKDGEVF
-169 PNYRSVADELADY
+169 PNYRRVADELVEY
-182 CKQMNYTHVELL
+182 LKYMHYTHVELL

-255 RMFDGAPCFEGDEL
+255 RMFDGAPCYECSEQ

-294 SSAMFFF
+294 SSAVFFF

-316 MLYLDYGRRQGE
+316 MLYLDYGRRFGE

-338 NLGAVDFLRKMNSAV
+338 NLGAVDFLRKLNTAI
-353 LSSFPGAITIAE
+353 LTEYPGAITIAE

-380 GLGFVFKWDMG
+380 GLGFMFKWDMG

-401 MDPYFRSY
+401 LDPYFRSY
-409 NHSRITFSMMYAFSE
+409 NHSRLTFSMMYAFSE

-447 GDYDTKFASLRAL
+447 GDYETKFASLRAL

-478 FAQFIEWNYNQ
+478 FAQFIEWNYLQ
-489 QLDWNLLEYPSHAG
+489 QLDWSLLEYPLHDG
-503 MQSYVR
+503 MRKYVR
-509 VLGRLYL
+509 ELGRLYA
-516 SIPAL
+516 STPAL
-521 SRIDDSWDGFTWL
+521 WKVDDSWDGFSWL
-534 NVDDNERSSVAF
+534 NVDDSERSSVAF
-546 MRMCQRSYVVCALN
+546 MRMSQRSYIVCALN

-565 YDDFTIGLPR
+565 YDDFTIGLPK
-575 PGVLKELINSD
+575 PGVLKEVINSD
-586 DVKYGGSGIHNAP
+586 DTQYGGSGILNKA
-599 EIASEDAPFL
+599 EIESADESFL
-609 EHPCS
+609 DHPCS

-622 SAVWFRFTPAPKKA
+622 SAVWFRFTPTSAKKLKELEA
-636 KKAAKPA
+636 QKAKAAK
-643 AKRPAKKPAKAA
+643 K
-655 EKAPASEGGKAL
+655 KAPA
-667 VKAGEKAVAKRGER
+667 R
-681 AIAKRGEKAIAKRG
+681 
-695 EKAIAHRG
+695 
-703 ERALAKTGDEPA
+703 
-715 AKPKKT
+715 
-721 AKKK
+721 KKK

>member
-1 MEQRELIEK
+1 MELKELIER
-10 YVSNDDIYLYN
+10 YVSNDDIWLYN
-21 TGNAQRAYHAFGCRY
+21 TGNARRAYHALGCRY
-36 IPDCGLHRFVVW
+36 IPECGMHRFAVW

-67 ASPMYRREDGVWC
+67 AHPMWRRDDEIWVTFIPG
-80 AFLPNV
+80 L
-86 KNGDIYKYRI
+86 KNGDIYKYRV
-96 VGADGNTVLKADPF
+96 VGEDWNTVLKADPF

-115 TGPATGSKVWDI
+115 TGPATGSKIWDI
-127 EGYGWTDGGYMSAR
+127 EGYEWTDSDYMEKRRRKDSVHA
-141 SGRDAIH
+141 
-148 SPMSIY
+148 PMSIY
-154 EVHIGSWRKREDEVF
+154 EMHMGSWRKKDGEVF
-169 PNYRSVADELADY
+169 PNYRRVADELVEY
-182 CKQMNYTHVELL
+182 LKYMHYTHVELL

-255 RMFDGAPCFEGDEL
+255 RMFDGAPCYECSEQ

-294 SSAMFFF
+294 SSAVFFF

-316 MLYLDYGRRQGE
+316 MLYLDYGRKFGE

-338 NLGAVDFLRKMNSAV
+338 NLGAVDFLRKLNSAV
-353 LSSFPGAITIAE
+353 LTEYPGAITIAE

-401 MDPYFRSY
+401 IDPYFRSY
-409 NHSRITFSMMYAFSE
+409 NHSRLTFSMMYAFSE

-447 GDYDTKFASLRAL
+447 GDYETKFASLRAL

-478 FAQFIEWNYNQ
+478 FAQFIEWNYLQ
-489 QLDWNLLEYPSHAG
+489 QLDWSLLEYPLHDG
-503 MQSYVR
+503 MRKYVR
-509 VLGRLYL
+509 ELGRLYA
-516 SIPAL
+516 STPAL
-521 SRIDDSWDGFTWL
+521 WKVDDSWDGFSWL
-534 NVDDNERSSVAF
+534 NVDDSERSSVAF
-546 MRMCQRSYVVCALN
+546 MRMSQRSYIVCALN

-565 YDDFTIGLPR
+565 YDDFTIGLPK
-575 PGVLKELINSD
+575 PGVLKEVINSD
-586 DVKYGGSGIHNAP
+586 DTQYGGSGILNKA
-599 EIASEDAPFL
+599 EIESADESFL
-609 EHPCS
+609 DHPCS

-622 SAVWFRFTPAPKKA
+622 SAVWFRFTPTSAKKLKELEA
-636 KKAAKPA
+636 QKAKAAK
-643 AKRPAKKPAKAA
+643 K
-655 EKAPASEGGKAL
+655 KAPA
-667 VKAGEKAVAKRGER
+667 R
-681 AIAKRGEKAIAKRG
+681 
-695 EKAIAHRG
+695 
-703 ERALAKTGDEPA
+703 
-715 AKPKKT
+715 
-721 AKKK
+721 KKK